1 MHLCLCRRS
10 RLNGLGEA
18 RLEWRLGKGIMAD
31 RSETIAIIG
40 CCLIGESWSAVYTE
54 TFTRDNAIMRVI
66 AGRGE
71 VGDARG

>member
-31 RSETIAIIG
+31 RSETIAIID
-40 CCLIGESWSAVYTE
+40 EAA
-54 TFTRDNAIMRVI
+54 RDDAIMRGI

-71 VGDARG
+71 VGHARG